1 MKEGPLGYVKEQR
14 NSHDFDFIGKK
25 RANNGKKARKLMP

>member
-1 MKEGPLGYVKEQR
+1 VKEQR

-25 RANNGKKARKLMP
+25 RANNEKKAKNLML